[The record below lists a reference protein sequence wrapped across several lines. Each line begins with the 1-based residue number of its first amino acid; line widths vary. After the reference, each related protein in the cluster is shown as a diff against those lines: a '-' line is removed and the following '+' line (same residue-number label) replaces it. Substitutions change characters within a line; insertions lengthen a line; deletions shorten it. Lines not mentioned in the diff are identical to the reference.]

1 MNPVYYRGAV
11 ARLSRRG
18 LIMAQSDFRYGLADK
33 VRTVGFVLMLL
44 LFGCELVVLGQTQ
57 EPAAKA
63 TVTDAEVEA
72 ETPLATVEIDGND
85 LFSVRG
91 VSVLSAA
98 QRASAIAGRIK
109 AVAADP
115 KISPSD
121 IRAVDTEVGTAIFAG
136 SQRLMVVFDA
146 DAKQTFLPR
155 SALAELIVNKIQ
167 NAVTEYRQARS
178 RETLIKS
185 VSLALVATAV
195 LFAIIA
201 FIMWLSRGLKM
212 IVERRYRRR
221 IQAVGIQSFQVVRA
235 EQIWNFVQ
243 RLIKAGRLLLILAV
257 CLGYLN
263 FVLARFPWTRATA
276 HQMRSYIVRPLETM
290 AKGIADHIP
299 SIIFLVILYFVTR
312 ATLKLVHKFFDAL
325 RSGEVKLTGFEAD
338 WSESTYKLI
347 RLGVVVLALVVAY
360 PYIPGGRSEA
370 FKGISI
376 FIGLVFSLGSSSAIA
391 NLIAGYTMT
400 YRRAFR
406 IGDRVK
412 IGDTIGDVIEMR
424 LQVTHLKTV
433 KNEEVIIPNSAILN
447 NEVVNFSSLA
457 QKRGLILHTTVGIG
471 YETPWRQVEAML
483 LLAAERTPGIMKDP
497 SPFVLQKA
505 LGDFAVTYEINVYC
519 DNARAMA
526 ATYTALHRNVL
537 DLFNE
542 YGVQIMTPAYE
553 GDPEVPKLVPKEQW
567 FSAPAKSVES
577 VR

>member
-1 MNPVYYRGAV
+1 MSQS
-11 ARLSRRG
+11 LSRGRNSKCG
-18 LIMAQSDFRYGLADK
+18 LCSSAQAIGLL
-33 VRTVGFVLMLL
+33 VLLMLFCCL
-44 LFGCELVVLGQTQ
+44 SIVGQTQ
-57 EPAAKA
+57 EPAARA
-63 TVTDAEVEA
+63 TIADSDVEA
-72 ETPLATVEIDGND
+72 ETPTAPVEIDGNT
-85 LFSVRG
+85 LFSIRG
-91 VSVLSAA
+91 NSVLPAS

-109 AVAADP
+109 AVAGDP
-115 KISPSD
+115 NISPAD
-121 IRAVDTEVGTAIFAG
+121 IRVVETEFGSSIFAG
-136 SQRLMVVFDA
+136 AERLMVVFDS
-146 DAKQTFLPR
+146 DAKQASLPR
-155 SALAELIVNKIQ
+155 SALAELIVARIQ
-167 NAVTEYRQARS
+167 NAVSEYRQARS
-178 RETLIKS
+178 RDALVKS
-185 VSLALVATAV
+185 VSLALVAT
-195 LFAIIA
+195 LGLLAIIA
-201 FIMWLSRGLKM
+201 FIFWLSRGLNV
-212 IVERRYRRR
+212 IVEQRYHRR

-243 RLIKAGRLLLILAV
+243 RFIKTGRLLLILAFSFV
-257 CLGYLN
+257 YLS

-276 HQMRSYIVRPLETM
+276 HRMRGFIISPLQTM
-290 AKGIADHIP
+290 ANGVVAHIP
-299 SIIFLVILYFVTR
+299 SIIFLIILYFVTR
-312 ATLKLVHKFFDAL
+312 ATLKLIHKFFDAL
-325 RSGEVKLTGFEAD
+325 RAGEVRITGFEAD

-412 IGDTIGDVIEMR
+412 IGDTTGDVIEMR

-457 QKRGLILHTTVGIG
+457 QQRGLILHTTVGIG

-483 LLAAERTPGIMKDP
+483 LLAAERTPGIMKEP
-497 SPFVLQKA
+497 PPFVLQKG
-505 LGDFAVTYEINVYC
+505 LGDFSVTYEINVYC
-519 DNARAMA
+519 DNPKAMA

-537 DLFNE
+537 DIFNE

-553 GDPEVPKLVPKEQW
+553 NDPDAPKVVPKEQW
-567 FSAPAKSVES
+567 FNAPAKAAES
-577 VR
+577 VKATV